1 MRCKGSSTADPHRLL
16 LLRHSFSFRV
26 SSAVESQRSGFQSTL
41 HHILVLTGDDLC
53 LGCLVFNFFD
63 DLSEQ
68 EFRNSLE
75 IGSLGQVLETDSEKT
90 RQAVPSVKLLL
101 HQLKSLYQ
109 SKPGCMPPAES
120 APMLTLGLDPF
131 ASLRCHFT
139 GETSKFHRKGSY
151 ADVVT
156 VSRCV
161 TIFP

>member
-1 MRCKGSSTADPHRLL
+1 MTLKSMWCKGSSTADPHPLL

-26 SSAVESQRSGFQSTL
+26 SSAVESQRSQRSGFQSTL

-53 LGCLVFNFFD
+53 LSCLVFNFFD

-109 SKPGCMPPAES
+109 SNVN
-120 APMLTLGLDPF
+120 LTWMHAARGI
-131 ASLRCHFT
+131 ST
-139 GETSKFHRKGSY
+139 Y
-151 ADVVT
+151 ADT
-156 VSRCV
+156 WSGSICITSVSFYRGNQ
-161 TIFP
+161 

>member
-1 MRCKGSSTADPHRLL
+1 MTLKSMRCKGSSTADPHLLL

-109 SKPGCMPPAES
+109 SNVN
-120 APMLTLGLDPF
+120 LTWMHAARGI
-131 ASLRCHFT
+131 ST
-139 GETSKFHRKGSY
+139 Y
-151 ADVVT
+151 ADT
-156 VSRCV
+156 WSGSICITSVSFYRGNQ
-161 TIFP
+161 